1 LEKVNHMI
9 DPATT
14 SPKARSTRKLISEKP
29 VAFILAGALGLGLLG
44 TALIPASPHAIA
56 QASAA
61 SGGVTMPFGA
71 PSSFADLVEK
81 ARPAVVSIR
90 VKNGSKPK
98 KSSRNA
104 PEFNM
109 PDLPDG
115 HPLNEFFK
123 NFRKDGPG
131 SGGERRRRPSVA
143 QGSGFFI
150 SADGYVV
157 TNHHV
162 IDDASE
168 ITITMDNGDE
178 HKAEIIGSDER
189 TDLALLKVKSG
200 K

>member
-1 LEKVNHMI
+1 MI

-61 SGGVTMPFGA
+61 SDGVTMPFGA

-98 KSSRNA
+98 KSSRST

-150 SADGYVV
+150 S
-157 TNHHV
+157 
-162 IDDASE
+162 
-168 ITITMDNGDE
+168 
-178 HKAEIIGSDER
+178 
-189 TDLALLKVKSG
+189 SG
-200 K
+200 KSVV